1 MSTDTSL
8 TDSFPSQPG
17 ALIRVEWRQA
27 RPRINV
33 LTFSFIAKK
42 NKKTHQRRSLP
53 GWNEVGD
60 ELKQSATTGVKSSLV
75 PCEVL

>member
-8 TDSFPSQPG
+8 TDTFPSQPE
-17 ALIRVEWRQA
+17 ALIREEWRQA
-27 RPRINV
+27 LLRINV
-33 LTFSFIAKK
+33 LTFSFITRKKK
-42 NKKTHQRRSLP
+42 NQRRSLP
-53 GWNEVGD
+53 DWNEVWD